1 MYVLIT
7 YDVEARRTRRF
18 HKLLSRYLVQEQNS
32 VFGGEMTN
40 ATLLRLH
47 RELAKIA
54 RDDDRVFQVIA
65 ENRHNVAVSLLCK
78 SDTNATLQNVPH
90 DHHIKNNMVL

>member
-1 MYVLIT
+1 MYVLIA

-18 HKLLSRYLVQEQNS
+18 HKLLSRYLIQEQNS
-32 VFGGEMTN
+32 VFGGELTN

-54 RDDDRVFQVIA
+54 REDDRLFQVIA
-65 ENRHNVAVSLLCK
+65 ENRHNVSVSLLFK
-78 SDTNATLQNVPH
+78 SDTNATLQDVPH
-90 DHHIKNNMVL
+90 DHHSTGSLVL

>member
-78 SDTNATLQNVPH
+78 SDTNATLRNVAH